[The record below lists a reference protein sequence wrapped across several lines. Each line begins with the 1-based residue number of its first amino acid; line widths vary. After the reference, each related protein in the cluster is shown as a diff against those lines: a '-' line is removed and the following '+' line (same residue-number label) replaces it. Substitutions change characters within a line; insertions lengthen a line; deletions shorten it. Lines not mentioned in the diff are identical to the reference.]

1 MTRPCHQTITQN
13 LLSRRALLHGSGLGL
28 GALAFN
34 SLLPGGLG
42 AAESGLMPPHRAA
55 RAKSVIFLHMVGAPS
70 QIDLYDHKPGLQ
82 KFDRTPAPESFIEGK
97 RFAFLRGHPKLLASP
112 YKFKRHG
119 ASGLEFSELLPHIGS
134 MADDIAVVKS
144 LYTDQFNHGPAQLFL
159 HTGLSRIGNPSI
171 GSWVHYGLGSLNQN
185 LPGYVVFLSGTDAPG
200 GGSSLWQ
207 NGFLPSIHQGVEFR
221 SEGDPVLFLSNP
233 QGINHDSRL
242 RTVDAI
248 NRLNENNLRLTGDP
262 EIATRMNQYELA
274 CRMQL
279 AVPELMDL
287 SAEPAS
293 IRAMYGDG
301 LFASHCLQA
310 RRLVERG
317 VRFVELFN
325 SDWDSHRNQDASLR
339 RNCRNVDQ
347 PIAALIRDLKQRGML
362 DDTLIVFGGEFGRT
376 PMLEGDEHPD
386 RCGRDHHRD
395 AFTVL
400 MAGGGVRGG
409 MTYGE
414 TDELGY
420 SIVRD
425 RVSVHDFHA
434 TLLAA
439 LGLDHEKVTY
449 RFRGLDQRLTG
460 VEDARVVHDL
470 FS

>member
-1 MTRPCHQTITQN
+1 MTDSNAIATHN
-13 LLSRRALLHGSGLGL
+13 LLSRRAFLRGSGLGL
-28 GALAFN
+28 GALAVN
-34 SLLPGGLG
+34 SLLPGGIG
-42 AAESGLMPPHRAA
+42 AAKAGVMAPHWAP

-70 QIDLYDHKPGLQ
+70 QLDLYDHKPGLQ
-82 KFDRTPAPESFIEGK
+82 KYDRTPAPDSFIEGK

-112 YKFKRHG
+112 YQFNRHG
-119 ASGLEFSELLPHIGS
+119 KSGLEFSELLPHIGS
-134 MADDIAVVKS
+134 VADDLAVVKS
-144 LYTDQFNHGPAQLFL
+144 LHTAEFNHGPAQLFF

-171 GSWVHYGLGSLNQN
+171 GSWVHYGLGSINQN
-185 LPGYVVFLSGTDAPG
+185 LPGYVVLLSGHNAPG
-200 GGSSLWQ
+200 GGGSLWH
-207 NGFLPSIHQGVEFR
+207 NGFLPSVHQGVEFR
-221 SEGDPVLFLSNP
+221 CEGDPVLFLSNP
-233 QGINHDSRL
+233 KGVDNASRL
-242 RTVDAI
+242 RTVDTI
-248 NRLNENNLRLTGDP
+248 NQLNEANLRMTGDP
-262 EIATRMNQYELA
+262 EIATRMSQYELA

-287 SAEPAS
+287 SEEPAA
-293 IRAMYGDG
+293 IRSMYGEG
-301 LFASHCLQA
+301 RFANHCLQA

-325 SDWDSHRNQDASLR
+325 SDWDSHGNQDKSLR
-339 RNCRNVDQ
+339 SNCKNVDQ
-347 PIAALIRDLKQRGML
+347 PVAALIRDLKQRGLL
-362 DDTLIVFGGEFGRT
+362 DETLVIFGGEFGRT
-376 PMLEGDEHPD
+376 PMLQGDEHPD

-409 MTYGE
+409 ISYGE

-425 RVSVHDFHA
+425 PISVHDFHA

-439 LGLDHEKVTY
+439 LGINHEAVTY

-460 VEDARVVHDL
+460 VEDARVVHRL